1 MSEVMITPSV
11 RDVEVKIPVRMTM
24 FNSGAISEHNLSKMI
39 DPLASSEIARLEE
52 EVSEL
57 KRKVYEL
64 GSLRVEVET
73 YKKVTENLAMELG
86 ILHKAMPFR
95 GAPADIQKAINATS
109 SVFRVSTERLM
120 AKDRTPE
127 VAHARMACM
136 YVLRESFGTGLKAI
150 GKLFKRD
157 HGTVGYAVKKVP
169 SMMRAS
175 EAFKRNVQELRDAV
189 GGVEENVGN
198 QNKPTNKGNK

>member
-1 MSEVMITPSV
+1 MSEVMITPNV
-11 RDVEVKIPVRMTM
+11 RDVEVKIPARMTM
-24 FNSGAISEHNLSKMI
+24 FNSGEVSQYNLSKMI
-39 DPLASSEIARLEE
+39 DPLACSEIARLEE

-109 SVFRVSTERLM
+109 SVFRVSPEKLM
-120 AKDRTPE
+120 SRDRTTA
-127 VAHARMACM
+127 VAQARMACM
-136 YVLRESFGTGLKAI
+136 YVCRVSLGMGLLAV
-150 GKLFKRD
+150 GKLFRRG
-157 HGTVGYAVKKVP
+157 HGTADHAVRKVTSMIKVSESFKK
-169 SMMRAS
+169 
-175 EAFKRNVQELRDAV
+175 NVEELWAAV
-189 GGVEENVGN
+189 GEENVGN

>member
-11 RDVEVKIPVRMTM
+11 RDVEVNIPARMTM
-24 FNSGAISEHNLSKMI
+24 FNSGEVSEGNLSKMI
-39 DPLASSEIARLEE
+39 DPLACSEIARLEE

-64 GSLRVEVET
+64 TALRIELET

-86 ILHKAMPFR
+86 VLHKAMPFR
-95 GAPADIQKAINATS
+95 GTPAETQKAIKFAAS
-109 SVFRVSTERLM
+109 LFRVPMEKLM
-120 AKDRTPE
+120 SKDRTPE

-136 YVLRESFGTGLKAI
+136 YVCRVSLGMGLKPI
-150 GKLFKRD
+150 GQMFKRD
-157 HGTVGYAVKKVP
+157 HGTALHAFRRIA
-169 SMMRAS
+169 SMMKS
-175 EAFKRNVQELRDAV
+175 SDGFKKKIEQLQDAV
-189 GGVEENVGN
+189 VGIEENVGN